1 MTTKLTTFEEEKL
14 REFDK
19 TIQQRTMDKD
29 NPQYVLGWNTCRYLS
44 RDFLC
49 QALRQQRE
57 MMREDKSSDFSKFF
71 RGASSG
77 EKKKVFLDVAK
88 RASKEQREMIRKEV
102 EKLEGKPIHYLDIL
116 SLLSDKEK
124 GDGSVRCCDNGDMD
138 ERHECLKSN
147 RK

>member
-1 MTTKLTTFEEEKL
+1 MTTKLTTFEEEKW

-19 TIQQRTMDKD
+19 TIQDRTLNED
-29 NPQYVLGWNTCRYLS
+29 NPQYVLGWNACRYLS

-49 QALRQQRE
+49 QALRQ
-57 MMREDKSSDFSKFF
+57 
-71 RGASSG
+71 
-77 EKKKVFLDVAK
+77 
-88 RASKEQREMIRKEV
+88 QREMIRKEV

-116 SLLSDKEK
+116 SPLSDKEK